1 MKVVLQDGIK
11 DCGVCSLLSIIRYY
25 GGDVSKEY
33 LRDLTNTT
41 KSGVSAYKLVEAA
54 EKLGFR
60 VEALNGEIEKINV
73 NNLPCIAHV
82 IINKSYQHF
91 IVIYKL
97 DFDSGKVQI
106 MDPARGKKVISLS
119 EFKLMSSSNY
129 IFLSP
134 IKKLPKLQQKQII
147 KDTIKIFGKSKKSYL
162 VYLFIL
168 TISYFILNVLS
179 AFHFKYLLD
188 FSVNYL
194 VSYNIPIISFFVFLI
209 YFFKELSFFLRNLLL
224 VKFGNLLDEVITTKT
239 YKQIVL
245 LPYLYYKNRT
255 SGEVI
260 SRMCDLSYV
269 KSFLSELFCSIT
281 TDLLSLFIFIV
292 FLFKINTKISLFII
306 IYSLV
311 YILFSVYFQSGK
323 KKSLNNLYNAEEK
336 INSYLIESLS
346 SVDVLK
352 GMHIEKRI
360 FDRFRIKYKS
370 FLNLFYLFSRKQEIE
385 TFIKNNMNNI
395 FMVFILYLGTYYVV
409 NQKLKLGEFIVYQS
423 IFGFYFS
430 SLKNIISLISN
441 YPTYKLSLERVEDL
455 FSIKREMFQGSSY
468 YDIDKIG
475 GDIIYHN
482 LDFSYH
488 YQKLLTSINLIIH
501 QYDKIFLCGPSGS
514 GKSTL
519 MKLLVRY
526 MEVPYGKISIDGID
540 INHYHLDILRK
551 NIVYVSQQEFLF
563 NDTMYHNITLYKD
576 VSKEKLSKIL
586 EITGVNEILDSNHI
600 SYNDLVEENGFNFSG
615 GERQR
620 IILARSLLKD
630 GEVYIFDEAL
640 SQIDIVRERKILENI
655 FSYLHDK
662 TIIVISHRFDNKDL
676 FSRVLTIKEGI
687 IYEEDI

>member
-25 GGDVSKEY
+25 GGDVSKEC

-129 IFLSP
+129 IFLYP

-188 FSVNYL
+188 FSVSYL

-260 SRMCDLSYV
+260 SRMRDLSYV

-311 YILFSVYFQSGK
+311 YILFSVYFQNGK

-346 SVDVLK
+346 SV
-352 GMHIEKRI
+352 
-360 FDRFRIKYKS
+360 
-370 FLNLFYLFSRKQEIE
+370 
-385 TFIKNNMNNI
+385 
-395 FMVFILYLGTYYVV
+395 
-409 NQKLKLGEFIVYQS
+409 
-423 IFGFYFS
+423 
-430 SLKNIISLISN
+430 
-441 YPTYKLSLERVEDL
+441 
-455 FSIKREMFQGSSY
+455 
-468 YDIDKIG
+468 
-475 GDIIYHN
+475 
-482 LDFSYH
+482 
-488 YQKLLTSINLIIH
+488 
-501 QYDKIFLCGPSGS
+501 LCC
-514 GKSTL
+514 
-519 MKLLVRY
+519 
-526 MEVPYGKISIDGID
+526 
-540 INHYHLDILRK
+540 
-551 NIVYVSQQEFLF
+551 
-563 NDTMYHNITLYKD
+563 
-576 VSKEKLSKIL
+576 
-586 EITGVNEILDSNHI
+586 
-600 SYNDLVEENGFNFSG
+600 
-615 GERQR
+615 
-620 IILARSLLKD
+620 
-630 GEVYIFDEAL
+630 
-640 SQIDIVRERKILENI
+640 
-655 FSYLHDK
+655 
-662 TIIVISHRFDNKDL
+662 
-676 FSRVLTIKEGI
+676 
-687 IYEEDI
+687 

>member
-25 GGDVSKEY
+25 GGDVSKEC

-41 KSGVSAYKLVEAA
+41 KAGVSAYKLVEAA

-129 IFLSP
+129 IFLYP

-188 FSVNYL
+188 FSVSYL

-260 SRMCDLSYV
+260 SRMRDLSYV

-370 FLNLFYLFSRKQEIE
+370 FLNSFYLFSRKQEIE

-455 FSIKREMFQGSSY
+455 FSIKREIFQGSSY

-482 LDFSYH
+482 LDFSY
-488 YQKLLTSINLIIH
+488 
-501 QYDKIFLCGPSGS
+501 
-514 GKSTL
+514 
-519 MKLLVRY
+519 
-526 MEVPYGKISIDGID
+526 
-540 INHYHLDILRK
+540 HYHLDILRK

-586 EITGVNEILDSNHI
+586 EITGVNEILENNHI

-640 SQIDIVRERKILENI
+640 SQIDIGRERKILENI

-687 IYEEDI
+687 IYEEYI